1 LALARRV
8 DIREI
13 MTARLL
19 SFGLSLVLAPLF
31 ASSVAHA
38 QAPGDDAD
46 DREDGPSPYA
56 PPSAP
61 APEYAPPPGY
71 GPPPPPPTYAPPPP
85 PGYAPPP
92 PGYAPPP
99 PAVACA
105 CSGCVR
111 ALPEAR
117 RESVMDN
124 RWAIGLSVG
133 GMGLAQDHSDTT
145 TGFSVGEL
153 ALRFRVTRHLE
164 LEVSAGG
171 GRERTA
177 DNQDGDL
184 EVSEAALAARW
195 RFNPEGRWNLFAM
208 GGIGGASIVRHD
220 ASDQERNDATQPL
233 VMAGVGIERRFRH
246 FALQADARLISIG
259 TRDDHMDVVERAST
273 DQPTPGV
280 STMSDKKLGGG
291 SVSIGLN
298 YYF

>member
-1 LALARRV
+1 
-8 DIREI
+8 

-19 SFGLSLVLAPLF
+19 SLGLSLVLAPLF

-38 QAPGDDAD
+38 QAPGDDGD
-46 DREDGPSPYA
+46 DRDDGPSPYA
-56 PPSAP
+56 PPSDP
-61 APEYAPPPGY
+61 APDYAQPPGY
-71 GPPPPPPTYAPPPP
+71 GPPPPPPAYAP
-85 PGYAPPP
+85 PPP

-133 GMGLAQDHSDTT
+133 GMGLAQNNSHDPTN
-145 TGFSVGEL
+145 FSLGEL

-164 LEVSAGG
+164 LELSGGG

-177 DNQDGDL
+177 DDQDGDL
-184 EVSEAALAARW
+184 EISQAALAARW
-195 RFNPEGRWNLFAM
+195 RFTPEARWNLFAM

-220 ASDQERNDATQPL
+220 ASDQERSDATHPL
-233 VMAGVGIERRFRH
+233 VMAGVGLERRFRH
-246 FALQADARLISIG
+246 FALQAEARLIVIG
-259 TRDDHMDVVERAST
+259 MRDTQMDVVERAST
-273 DQPTPGV
+273 DQPTTDV
-280 STMSDKKLGGG
+280 STTASDKALAGG
-291 SVSIGLN
+291 SASIGLS